1 MALVST
7 SCMVGGGIYHPS
19 SFREYP
25 IHDDQL
31 QVTKTAILGKIK
43 VKPRLKEGG
52 VFLHSHI
59 VTLSAVAKC

>member
-1 MALVST
+1 MALVSILHK
-7 SCMVGGGIYHPS
+7 GGEGIYHPS

-31 QVTKTAILGKIK
+31 QVTKTAIFGKIK

-59 VTLSAVAKC
+59 VTLSAVTKC